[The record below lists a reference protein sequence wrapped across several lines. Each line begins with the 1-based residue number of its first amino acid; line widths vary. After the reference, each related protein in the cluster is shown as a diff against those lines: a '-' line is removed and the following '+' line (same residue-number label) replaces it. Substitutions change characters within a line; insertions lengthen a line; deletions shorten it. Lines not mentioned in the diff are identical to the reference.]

1 MNEHLFY
8 DLKDKPALTRSLAT
22 QIVQELGRRIV
33 AGAYG
38 QGDLLEDEG
47 TLAGRYQVSPLGHPR
62 CGQDSCRQRV
72 AGGAARHRHAG
83 PLPLRLGIAR

>member
-1 MNEHLFY
+1 MNEFLFY
-8 DLKDKPALTRSLAT
+8 DLKEKPALTRSLAT

-47 TLAGRYQVSPLGHPR
+47 RSPSATR
-62 CGQDSCRQRV
+62 
-72 AGGAARHRHAG
+72 
-83 PLPLRLGIAR
+83 